1 MHLPVRLAILLVP
14 AALSPLAVAQVQ
26 LEFAPALSRPFS
38 YSRVVQLPNGN
49 RLFVGSRTA
58 SSALVLYDP
67 AVQRKQL
74 ALTMLGPSM
83 GPPAY
88 LFPYPAPGGSGN
100 DIPQAVAVDRSGN
113 IWIAGKTDSDDFTLV
128 NPIVSQKVPYRTAGF
143 VIELDPTGQKLL
155 FATYLAGQQR
165 ATLSYVPYASYA
177 TAITIDPAGNAYVGG
192 STNETDFPTTPGAF
206 LSGQGG
212 AYFAGDTYFY
222 TFLVKISPTGKLV
235 YSTQLRTGSSGCL
248 GGSRCIGHSSGYAY
262 ISDLAVD
269 AGGAV
274 TVAGVTNGSYNPGD
288 GYVSRVA
295 PDGSKLIW
303 DTGVPGNWAV
313 VGVTMAQ
320 DSGGDVDLFG
330 EYVTLVENPT
340 GIPYRYS
347 AGAPGLFAAK
357 LSSSGSTWIYTTDLG
372 LSQDAHAAGIAL
384 DSSGNAY
391 LAGTSSSPQFPA
403 LAGVPALGAD
413 FVLRLDSSGTKPQ
426 KLFRFPVGVVTA
438 PPAFEADGRLMLPGA
453 RGALLHLPPSYAFD
467 TPAIVAFGNSASYEL
482 NTGLFSG
489 ALVSLFGFGLPP
501 SGQGVQALI
510 GGAPAPLLYSGANQI
525 NLQVP
530 FAISAYTAFGTG
542 VQVVLPSGTLVL
554 QPPFTQSL
562 GVFTNDGV
570 HAAALNQDGTI
581 NSASNPAPAGSIV
594 TVFGTGATWPS
605 GMQDGAIAA
614 AAMELSGLLAF
625 DSSGA
630 PLGIRYAGTAPGL
643 NDGVFQMNLETP
655 LASNVSFT
663 VQAKDTFGAMLSSN
677 PVQVYV
683 KYVPADIR

>member
-1 MHLPVRLAILLVP
+1 
-14 AALSPLAVAQVQ
+14 
-26 LEFAPALSRPFS
+26 
-38 YSRVVQLPNGN
+38 
-49 RLFVGSRTA
+49 
-58 SSALVLYDP
+58 
-67 AVQRKQL
+67 
-74 ALTMLGPSM
+74 
-83 GPPAY
+83 
-88 LFPYPAPGGSGN
+88 
-100 DIPQAVAVDRSGN
+100 
-113 IWIAGKTDSDDFTLV
+113 
-128 NPIVSQKVPYRTAGF
+128 
-143 VIELDPTGQKLL
+143 
-155 FATYLAGQQR
+155 
-165 ATLSYVPYASYA
+165 
-177 TAITIDPAGNAYVGG
+177 
-192 STNETDFPTTPGAF
+192 
-206 LSGQGG
+206 
-212 AYFAGDTYFY
+212 
-222 TFLVKISPTGKLV
+222 
-235 YSTQLRTGSSGCL
+235 
-248 GGSRCIGHSSGYAY
+248 
-262 ISDLAVD
+262 
-269 AGGAV
+269 
-274 TVAGVTNGSYNPGD
+274 
-288 GYVSRVA
+288 
-295 PDGSKLIW
+295 
-303 DTGVPGNWAV
+303 
-313 VGVTMAQ
+313 
-320 DSGGDVDLFG
+320 
-330 EYVTLVENPT
+330 
-340 GIPYRYS
+340 
-347 AGAPGLFAAK
+347 
-357 LSSSGSTWIYTTDLG
+357 
-372 LSQDAHAAGIAL
+372 
-384 DSSGNAY
+384 
-391 LAGTSSSPQFPA
+391 
-403 LAGVPALGAD
+403 
-413 FVLRLDSSGTKPQ
+413 
-426 KLFRFPVGVVTA
+426 
-438 PPAFEADGRLMLPGA
+438 
-453 RGALLHLPPSYAFD
+453 
-467 TPAIVAFGNSASYEL
+467 VAFGNSASYEL